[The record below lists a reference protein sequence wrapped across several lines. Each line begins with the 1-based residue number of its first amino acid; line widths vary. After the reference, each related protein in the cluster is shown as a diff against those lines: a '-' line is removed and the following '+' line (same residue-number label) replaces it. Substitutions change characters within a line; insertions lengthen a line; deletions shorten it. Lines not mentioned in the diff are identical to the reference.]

1 MLKDLSN
8 INGIETIRTISGL
21 THFVACGHLVDNNL
35 SEVLFRIQQPQA
47 KMGHILIIKI

>member
-47 KMGHILIIKI
+47 KMGHINY